1 MNSYWRKQ
9 FEKNFVPPEEQLRLD
24 EILQEAH
31 DAYMGWMA
39 ASLTMFPDDS
49 DQGQSDTG
57 EVDENKLNSLNQF
70 HRGEQRVR
78 TIANDCYDYAI
89 NGRFKLARNGKE
101 ETQMNDAWGCLAILV
116 LSVRPGIEM
125 FSPRIQGREMVLPK
139 GLEHILF
146 HALVRAR
153 LDLDTHPK
161 IDEDMLPQVLRQ
173 ETTGYL
179 TLKEIAV
186 LGQMSER
193 AVRNAAQ
200 PTAADRLQ
208 TRKEQSLTV
217 VDSEEA
223 LRWLKGRRGFIAT
236 RAD

>member
-1 MNSYWRKQ
+1 MSTSWRNR
-9 FEKNFVPPEEQLRLD
+9 FEKNFISPEKKLGLD
-24 EILQEAH
+24 DILQEAH
-31 DAYMGWMA
+31 DVYWGSLG
-39 ASLTMFPDDS
+39 ASLMKFKGEIEPAKLES
-49 DQGQSDTG
+49 LDQHYNG
-57 EVDENKLNSLNQF
+57 EIPV
-70 HRGEQRVR
+70 RVA
-78 TIANDCYDYAI
+78 ANDCYDYAI
-89 NGRFKLARNGKE
+89 NGRLKLAKDGAE
-101 ETQMNDAWGCLAILV
+101 QTQMNDNWDRLATLV
-116 LSVRPGIEM
+116 LSARPDIEV

-161 IDEDMLPQVLRQ
+161 FADEEALPMFLSG
-173 ETTGYL
+173 EDNSGYL

-200 PTAADRLQ
+200 PAAADRLY
-208 TRKEQSLTV
+208 TRKEQNQTV

>member
-1 MNSYWRKQ
+1 MSTSWRNR
-9 FEKNFVPPEEQLRLD
+9 FEKNFISPEKKLGLD
-24 EILQEAH
+24 DILQEAH
-31 DAYMGWMA
+31 DVYWGSLG
-39 ASLTMFPDDS
+39 ASLMKFKGEIEPAKLECL
-49 DQGQSDTG
+49 DQHYNG
-57 EVDENKLNSLNQF
+57 EIPV
-70 HRGEQRVR
+70 RVA
-78 TIANDCYDYAI
+78 ANDCYDYAI
-89 NGRFKLARNGKE
+89 NGRLKLAKDGAE
-101 ETQMNDAWGCLAILV
+101 QTQMNDNWDRLATLV
-116 LSVRPGIEM
+116 LSARPDIEV

-161 IDEDMLPQVLRQ
+161 FADEEALPMFLSG
-173 ETTGYL
+173 EDNSGYL

-200 PTAADRLQ
+200 PTAADRLY
-208 TRKEQSLTV
+208 TRKEQNQTV

-223 LRWLKGRRGFIAT
+223 LRWLKGRRGFVVT

>member
-1 MNSYWRKQ
+1 MSTYWREK
-9 FEKNFVPPEEQLRLD
+9 FEQNFLPTETKLGLD
-24 EILQEAH
+24 EILLEAQ
-31 DAYMGWMA
+31 DAYLGWLG
-39 ASLTMFPDDS
+39 ASLMAFK
-49 DQGQSDTG
+49 G
-57 EVDENKLNSLNQF
+57 EIDEAKLESLDRLFN
-70 HRGEQRVR
+70 GEIPMRMA
-78 TIANDCYDYAI
+78 ANDCYDYAI
-89 NGRFKLARNGKE
+89 NGRLRLAKDGAE
-101 ETQMNDAWGCLAILV
+101 QTQMNDSWGRLATVV
-116 LSVRPGIEM
+116 LSARPAIEV
-125 FSPRIQGREMVLPK
+125 FSPRIRGREMVLPT
-139 GLEHILF
+139 GLEHTLF

-161 IDEDMLPQVLRQ
+161 FDDNDAVPMFLSGEDNC
-173 ETTGYL
+173 GYL

-200 PTAADRLQ
+200 PAAADRLQ
-208 TRKEQSLTV
+208 TRKEQSQTV

>member
-1 MNSYWRKQ
+1 MSNYWRNQ
-9 FEKNFVPPEEQLRLD
+9 FEKPFLSTGTKLRLD

-31 DAYMGWMA
+31 DVYWGSLGALLIKFKGELDKAELESMDKELNGESAVRMA
-39 ASLTMFPDDS
+39 A
-49 DQGQSDTG
+49 
-57 EVDENKLNSLNQF
+57 K
-70 HRGEQRVR
+70 
-78 TIANDCYDYAI
+78 DCYDYAI
-89 NGRFKLARNGKE
+89 NGRLSLAKDGVE
-101 ETQMNDAWGCLAILV
+101 ETRMNDNWTRLATLV
-116 LSVRPGIEM
+116 CSTRLDIEVY
-125 FSPRIQGREMVLPK
+125 SPEINGREMALPK
-139 GLEHILF
+139 GLEHLLL

-161 IDEDMLPQVLRQ
+161 FADEEALPMFLSG
-173 ETTGYL
+173 EDNCGYL

-200 PTAADRLQ
+200 PAAADRLQ
-208 TRKEQSLTV
+208 TRKEQTQTV
-217 VDSEEA
+217 VDATEA

>member
-1 MNSYWRKQ
+1 MSSYWRNQ
-9 FEKNFVPPEEQLRLD
+9 FEKNFISPEEKLGLD

-31 DAYMGWMA
+31 DAYWGSLG
-39 ASLTMFPDDS
+39 ASLMKFNGEIDPAKLERL
-49 DQGQSDTG
+49 DQIFNG
-57 EVDENKLNSLNQF
+57 ET
-70 HRGEQRVR
+70 RVR
-78 TIANDCYDYAI
+78 MAANDCYDYAI
-89 NGRFKLARNGKE
+89 NGRLRLARNGVE
-101 ETQMNDAWGCLAILV
+101 QDQMNDNWGCLATLV
-116 LSVRPGIEM
+116 LSARSDIEV
-125 FSPRIQGREMVLPK
+125 FSPHIRGREMELPK

-153 LDLDTHPK
+153 LDLDTQPK
-161 IDEDMLPQVLRQ
+161 FADDEALPLFLSG
-173 ETTGYL
+173 EDNSGYL

-208 TRKEQSLTV
+208 TRKEQKQTV
-217 VDSEEA
+217 VDSMEA

>member
-1 MNSYWRKQ
+1 MSTSWRDR
-9 FEKNFVPPEEQLRLD
+9 FEKNFISPEKKLGLD
-24 EILQEAH
+24 DILQEAH
-31 DAYMGWMA
+31 DAYWGSLG
-39 ASLTMFPDDS
+39 ASLMKFKGEIEPAKLES
-49 DQGQSDTG
+49 LDQHYNG
-57 EVDENKLNSLNQF
+57 EIP
-70 HRGEQRVR
+70 VR
-78 TIANDCYDYAI
+78 MAANDCYDYAI
-89 NGRFKLARNGKE
+89 NGRLKLAKDGAE
-101 ETQMNDAWGCLAILV
+101 QTQMNDNWDRLATLV
-116 LSVRPGIEM
+116 LSARPDIEV

-161 IDEDMLPQVLRQ
+161 FADEEALPMFLSG
-173 ETTGYL
+173 EDNSGYL

-200 PTAADRLQ
+200 PTAADRLY
-208 TRKEQSLTV
+208 TRKEQNQTV

-223 LRWLKGRRGFIAT
+223 LRWLKGRRGFVVT